1 MCKKSIYKKN
11 LLLCTIAGTFIFSH
25 FGSTYA
31 NTQPSIVSMV
41 RADKAEEEKTF
52 KNVFVRSNYSAVVAD
67 DKAFIIVKNSTL
79 RSSGVLLSAS
89 KGGRIHAK
97 EIVGKPGTHGLE
109 ISNGTIHVED
119 SIITVAGHHKNYGIR
134 FDYISDSY
142 VKKGEK
148 VVNKAILTNTKL
160 LMTDGIGIAG
170 PYSSKS
176 VAEVF
181 LTNSEIRADM
191 LLKNKS
197 VPEDPK
203 PKTFVLTADHSIME
217 GRVKTFTDNTTVFTL
232 NNGSK
237 WHLKI
242 SPFEVEDE
250 YSSSDSYKLI
260 DIQQRAQS
268 VVSILNL
275 NNSSIVFNAPHD
287 LVENH
292 YQTLNVGRHPQ
303 KAEQNRNSDTATV
316 YNATGDAKIYFNTE
330 WSNGLTKKQQKTD
343 RVLVHG
349 DVSGTTTIY
358 FNNLSKHAES
368 SNVVSEEKNSI
379 PLNVRGLSLIQV
391 SGQANEDSFKLA
403 HGYTT
408 IGGLPYKYILNG
420 YGPTSSR
427 GKADRTQSHL
437 SETSQESKEKD
448 AQNTH
453 ASSLGK
459 ENNRQVLL
467 EESPSEE
474 NENFWDFRLQSATL
488 DEEGKIKALVP
499 QMASYLV
506 MNNALFFTG
515 LADVSNQN
523 TLLDN
528 MHSTVFGLEGH
539 KKKGIFLSTYGNKV
553 TLSSNR
559 NPLEYGYGADVRYAA
574 LQAGIALAMLE
585 KQNITANFGLLGT
598 YGKLAFTPK
607 DMEGSDKST
616 LDKWSV
622 TAYGNLHH
630 DNGLYIN
637 ALFSYGIFNGHI
649 TTALIGNVTELKNT
663 DTLNI
668 SATVGQKLAT
678 GVEGL
683 AFEPQAQLIYQHIAF
698 GMLSDVDGFQ
708 VNIKTPHQWLV
719 RIGGRLTKTILPIE
733 KDRILSLYGKLN
745 VIKAF
750 GEKNRIDIV
759 ESFHIDS
766 MGSSLEGGL
775 GINAQ
780 LSKNIALHADI
791 NYQHK
796 LQKAGFS
803 GINFSGGVHYRF

>member
-1 MCKKSIYKKN
+1 MNI
-11 LLLCTIAGTFIFSH
+11 I
-25 FGSTYA
+25 
-31 NTQPSIVSMV
+31 
-41 RADKAEEEKTF
+41 RADKAREEKVF
-52 KNVFVRSNYSAVVAD
+52 KNVFVRDNYSAVVAD
-67 DKAFIIVKNSTL
+67 DKAFIIIENSTM
-79 RSSGVLLSAS
+79 RSGGVLLSAS
-89 KGGRIHAK
+89 TGGRIHAK
-97 EIVGKPGTHGLE
+97 EILGKAGTHGLE
-109 ISNGTIHVED
+109 ITNGIIHVEN

-134 FDYISDSY
+134 FNYISDSY
-142 VKKGEK
+142 VKEGEK

-191 LLKNKS
+191 LLKNKG
-197 VPEDPK
+197 VPEDTK
-203 PKTFVLTADHSIME
+203 PKTLILTADNSIME
-217 GRVKTFTDNTTVFTL
+217 GKVKTFTENTTVFTL

-250 YSSSDSYKLI
+250 YSSSASYKLI
-260 DIQQRAQS
+260 DIKQRAQS

-303 KAEQNRNSDTATV
+303 KAEQNRSSDTAAV
-316 YNATGDAKIYFNTE
+316 YSATGNARIYFNTE
-330 WSNGLTKKQQKTD
+330 WSNGLTKEQQKTD
-343 RVLVHG
+343 RVLVRG
-349 DVSGTTTIY
+349 DVSGTTAIY
-358 FNNLSKHAES
+358 FNNLSKHAEPFG
-368 SNVVSEEKNSI
+368 NEEMGDSI
-379 PLNVRGLSLIQV
+379 SLNMRGLSLIQV
-391 SGQANEDSFKLA
+391 SGQANENSFKLA

-408 IGGLPYKYILNG
+408 MGGSPYKYILNG
-420 YGPTSSR
+420 FGPTSSR
-427 GKADRTQSHL
+427 GKADSAQSHL
-437 SETSQESKEKD
+437 SGTSQESKEKD
-448 AQNTH
+448 AQNTD
-453 ASSLGK
+453 APSLRK
-459 ENNRQVLL
+459 ENNIQTLL
-467 EESPSEE
+467 EE

-506 MNNALFFTG
+506 MNNALFSTG
-515 LADVSNQN
+515 LADISNQN

-559 NPLEYGYGADVRYAA
+559 SPLEYGYGADVRYAA
-574 LQAGIALAMLE
+574 LQAGIALATLE
-585 KQNITANFGLLGT
+585 KQNIIANFGFLGT

-616 LDKWSV
+616 LDKWSL
-622 TAYGNLHH
+622 TAYGNLHY
-630 DNGLYIN
+630 DNGLYFN
-637 ALFSYGIFNGHI
+637 TLFSYGIFNGHI
-649 TTALIGNVTELKNT
+649 TTALIGNTTELKNT

-683 AFEPQAQLIYQHIAF
+683 ALEPQAQLIYQQIAF
-698 GMLSDVDGFQ
+698 GTLSDIDGFQ
-708 VNIKTPHQWLV
+708 VNINTPHQWLV
-719 RIGGRLTKTILPIE
+719 RIGGRLTKTMLPIE
-733 KDRILSLYGKLN
+733 KDHVLSFYGKLN
-745 VIKAF
+745 IIKAF
-750 GEKNRIDIV
+750 SEKNTIDIV

-775 GINAQ
+775 GVNAQ
-780 LSKNIALHADI
+780 LSKNIALHADV

-803 GINFSGGVHYRF
+803 GINFSGGMRYRF